1 MEMQQAWDDVQ
12 RLLNEVRPHLL
23 RAGIPDRQLVMPLS
37 PAGEIRVERY
47 VEIFDWL
54 HEFMLSDEWSALMKA
69 WKLRPEN
76 IWENYRLHEI
86 KGLQEQLLL
95 EKAQV
100 GIRKRWKLNRPFFF
114 GRQFKKGK
122 PDDGSDNST
131 TDASTEN
138 QTSAEQDADS
148 ADSAGGGVRSEG
160 DRAASRDRGHRQ
172 RHVPHR
178 EGGRVSPGGANAGA
192 AGKGKDRVAKRH
204 RTGGTGAGPQ

>member
-54 HEFMLSDEWSALMKA
+54 HEFMLSDEWSVLMKA
-69 WKLRPEN
+69 WKLRPEH
-76 IWENYRLHEI
+76 IWANYELHEI
-86 KGLQEQLLL
+86 KGLQEQILL

-122 PDDGSDNST
+122 PDGDSDSSSNESPQGETSSEQGGDSESPSGGS
-131 TDASTEN
+131 
-138 QTSAEQDADS
+138 
-148 ADSAGGGVRSEG
+148 VRSEG

-178 EGGRVSPGGANAGA
+178 EGGRVSPGGPNAGST
-192 AGKGKDRVAKRH
+192 GKGQDRVAKRH
-204 RTGGTGAGPQ
+204 RVNRPGASE